1 MLPERR
7 LPIPQLSALLTPCL
21 RGMRKNLVPGLVLQL
36 VALTLL
42 ALYAISPAV
51 GTFLNAVGAYKREYG
66 FLFSA
71 CSTAMFGGVI
81 PFLVMLL
88 TGRLDRALR
97 WHIFLFYTL
106 FWLWKGIEVDAFY
119 RMQAHLFG
127 DAPSIA
133 IIAKKTI
140 VDQFIY
146 NPFWAGP
153 TQVWFYLW
161 KDSKFSVSEL
171 KRQLAHE
178 SFVQRTILVL
188 VSSWVV
194 WIPTVAIVYAL
205 PSALQIP
212 LFNLVVCFWSLLL
225 TSVSQRDSEI
235 AKRR

>member
-21 RGMRKNLVPGLVLQL
+21 RGMRRNLVPGLVLQL

-81 PFLVMLL
+81 PFLVVLL
-88 TGRLDRALR
+88 TGRLDRAQR
-97 WHIFLFYTL
+97 WRVFLFYTL

-119 RMQAHLFG
+119 RMQAYLFG

-133 IIAKKTI
+133 IITKKTI

-146 NPFWAGP
+146 NPIWAGP

-161 KDSKFSVSEL
+161 KDSKFSLSEL
-171 KRQLAHE
+171 KRQLARE
-178 SFVQRTILVL
+178 SFLQRTVLVL

-225 TSVSQRDSEI
+225 TSVSQRDGQV
-235 AKRR
+235 AARR